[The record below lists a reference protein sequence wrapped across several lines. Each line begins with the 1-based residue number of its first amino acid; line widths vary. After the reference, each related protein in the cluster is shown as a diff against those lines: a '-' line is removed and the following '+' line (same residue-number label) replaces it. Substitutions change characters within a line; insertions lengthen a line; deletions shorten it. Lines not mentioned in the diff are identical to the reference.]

1 MRHLWHRNVV
11 LLFEVLDDSSTERIG
26 LVMEFC
32 SGGCS
37 MNYDEADR
45 RFISSTTGSVLPEP
59 LAARYFGGIAQG
71 LLYLRDRCI
80 AHRDIKPENCA
91 FIHWRARSVLC
102 RSLRLRVPPCCNS
115 AASG

>member
-11 LLFEVLDDSSTERIG
+11 LLFEVLGDSSTESIG

-59 LAARYFGGIAQG
+59 LAARY
-71 LLYLRDRCI
+71 
-80 AHRDIKPENCA
+80 
-91 FIHWRARSVLC
+91 WRYCSGAPLPARSVH
-102 RSLRLRVPPCCNS
+102 RSPGHQ
-115 AASG
+115 A